1 MRRVGSLK
9 IFLLFFIQ
17 KTKNYLQTL
26 IKMGNILYTIA
37 AILIIVWAIGY
48 FSYNTG
54 NLIHILLVIAV
65 VVILFKVLQG
75 KKPI

>member
-1 MRRVGSLK
+1 
-9 IFLLFFIQ
+9 
-17 KTKNYLQTL
+17 
-26 IKMGNILYTIA
+26 MGNILYTIA
-37 AILIIVWAIGY
+37 AILIIIWAIGY

-65 VVILFKVLQG
+65 VVVIFRLMQG